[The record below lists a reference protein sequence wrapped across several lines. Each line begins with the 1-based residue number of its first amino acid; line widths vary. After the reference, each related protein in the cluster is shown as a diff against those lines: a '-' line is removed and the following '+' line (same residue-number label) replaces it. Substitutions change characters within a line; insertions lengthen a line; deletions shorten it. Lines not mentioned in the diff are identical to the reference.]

1 MIEMALEVVE
11 TVDLT
16 PSMRRVVLTGDALA
30 DFSYEPGQDLM
41 LALPADGRTVRRRY
55 TIRRVDRDRRTVDID
70 VLLHGHGPGAR
81 WASEARRHDPVA
93 AAGPRGKIGLQSESD
108 WHLFVGD
115 DAAIPVTLAL
125 LEAVAPHQR
134 AIAVL
139 EVDDSADE
147 QPAARPV
154 TWLHRFGAPAGD
166 PTLVT
171 THLRALELPT
181 GAGAVYLNGERN
193 VMRAAQE
200 VLVERGVDA
209 VAIRLKAY
217 WVRDEA
223 NGDHG
228 EPIPVGGF
236 PGSPRSV

>member
-1 MIEMALEVVE
+1 
-11 TVDLT
+11 
-16 PSMRRVVLTGDALA
+16 MRRVVLGGDALA

-93 AAGPRGKIGLQSESD
+93 AAGPRGKIGLQTGAA

-125 LEAVAPHQR
+125 LEAVAPQQT

-139 EVDDSADE
+139 DVEGPEDE

-154 TWLHRFGAPAGD
+154 TWLHRRGAPAGD
-166 PTLVT
+166 PTLVA
-171 THLRALELPT
+171 THLRALALPT
-181 GAGAVYLNGERN
+181 GEGAVYLNGERS
-193 VMRAAQE
+193 VMRAAQA
-200 VLVERGVDA
+200 VLLERGVDA
-209 VAIRLKAY
+209 EAIRLKAY
-217 WVRDEA
+217 WVRDEP

-236 PGSPRSV
+236 PGSTRAG